1 MRYLLFILPI
11 FLSLSLC
18 SQETLPALAGRLT
31 QGKKNELEKVT
42 AIFKWITHN
51 ISYRTKNGYR
61 FLDKNRQK
69 SEIIPEAEEAPIKP
83 LNLLVAEAVLKK
95 GEAVCDGYS
104 RLFVTLCELA
114 GIRSEVIVG
123 YARTGSNK
131 PVKGFGVNHYWN
143 AVMIEGKW
151 HLLDATWA
159 SGYLS
164 RQGDVFIRDFDE
176 KYFLAEPEEFIKDHF
191 PDDPRSTLL
200 PDSKIPDE
208 FRYSPFR
215 HRAYN
220 KYNFV
225 SYTPSTGII
234 NAYIGD
240 TISLNLEAAIPDGRS
255 ISPSELTDTSLYNY
269 SSAWVFLRPDIER
282 VVPHLP
288 LKCSYT
294 YTVSSPAIQWLYLL
308 YNDDVVLRYKI
319 NVKNRETGST
329 ASL

>member
-1 MRYLLFILPI
+1 MRYLLFIVPI

-18 SQETLPALAGRLT
+18 SQDTPSALAEKLT

-42 AIFKWITHN
+42 AIFNWITHN
-51 ISYRTKNGYR
+51 VSYKTKNGYR
-61 FLDKNRQK
+61 ITEKVRQTD
-69 SEIIPEAEEAPIKP
+69 EIVTEVEESPIKP
-83 LNLLVAEAVLKK
+83 LNLLVAEAVLQR

-104 RLFVTLCELA
+104 RLFTTLCELS

-143 AVMIEGKW
+143 AVMIDNKW
-151 HLLDATWA
+151 YLLDATWA

-176 KYFLAEPEEFIKDHF
+176 KYFLSKPEEFINDHF
-191 PDDPRSTLL
+191 PDDSRWTLL
-200 PDSKIPDE
+200 PDSKMPDE

-215 HRAYN
+215 HLAYN
-220 KYNFV
+220 KYNFI
-225 SYTPSTGII
+225 SYTPAAGII

-240 TISLNLEAAIPDGRS
+240 TISLNLEAVIPDGRS

-269 SSAWVFLRPDIER
+269 SNALVFLKPDFER

-288 LKCSYT
+288 RKCSYT
-294 YTVSSPAIQWLYLL
+294 YTVSSPATQWLYLL
-308 YNDDVVLRYKI
+308 YNGDVVLRYKI
-319 NVKNRETGST
+319 NVRNRETGST